1 MSDIEE
7 LVRRTFAAR
16 EEDVLI
22 PYGLAQTARRQAKR
36 RRGRFA
42 ILGSVVAFA
51 AAITVGVAVNADRPV
66 SPDETV
72 AHPAPTPADG
82 DWQWMSSAGA
92 ELRVPASWVVDD
104 GKCSPDRFSFGVA
117 RRACDATVRGA
128 RPLVEINGSE
138 VPKQA
143 GQSVTIDGQSA
154 HRATMTLPGGR
165 SQGIIR
171 FDKLPITVSATLTD
185 TVLLERIL
193 DSVTLSA
200 IDHVGCQTRVPS
212 AGRPA
217 ASTTAT
223 EQMIPPG
230 ATEIIACSYSLWNI
244 QASAR
249 LDQRQTAGLV
259 AALNSAPAGPNPDR
273 KCLEGPAYPI
283 AVIARYPDRPPV
295 TVHIRFWGCT
305 GRGLD
310 NGTRVSHATRKVLGE
325 VLGGLRA
332 GGAYGGDLPAK

>member
-22 PYGLAQTARRQAKR
+22 PHGLAQTARRQAKR
-36 RRGRFA
+36 RRARFA

-51 AAITVGVAVNADRPV
+51 AAITVGVGVSADRPV
-66 SPDETV
+66 SADRTV
-72 AHPAPTPADG
+72 AHPAPAPADV

-104 GKCSPDRFSFGVA
+104 GNCSTDRFSFGVA
-117 RRACDATVRGA
+117 RRACDATVSGA
-128 RPLVEINGSE
+128 RPLVEINGID
-138 VPKQA
+138 VPKGGQA
-143 GQSVTIDGQSA
+143 VTIDGQSA
-154 HRATMTLPGGR
+154 HRGRRPLPGGR
-165 SQGIIR
+165 TQGFIR
-171 FDKLPITVSATLTD
+171 FDKLPITVTATLTD
-185 TVLLERIL
+185 TAILERIL
-193 DSVTLSA
+193 DSLTLSD

-212 AGRPA
+212 TGRPA
-217 ASTTAT
+217 ASTTST

-230 ATEIIACSYSLWNI
+230 ATEIIACSYSRSSI

-249 LDQRQTAGLV
+249 LDQRQKAGLV
-259 AALNSAPAGPNPDR
+259 AALNSAPAGANPDR
-273 KCLEGPAYPI
+273 KCFEGPAYPI
-283 AVIARYPDRPPV
+283 TVIARYPDRPPV

-310 NGTRVSHATRKVLGE
+310 NGTRISHATRKVLGE
-325 VLGGLRA
+325 VLGSLRA
-332 GGAYGGDLPAK
+332 GAAYGGDLPAR